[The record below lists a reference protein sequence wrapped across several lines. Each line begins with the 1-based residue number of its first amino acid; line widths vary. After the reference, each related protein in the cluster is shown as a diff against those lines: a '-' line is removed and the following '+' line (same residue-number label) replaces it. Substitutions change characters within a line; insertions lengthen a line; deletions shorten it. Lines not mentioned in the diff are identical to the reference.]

1 MIESNELSMAGEP
14 VSMFRLAETPLE
26 KLSVMT
32 TTSVAELK
40 TDWLSNTEHSNVC
53 RKAKD
58 ITIKHFIT
66 LYMRA
71 IKNPVN

>member
-1 MIESNELSMAGEP
+1 
-14 VSMFRLAETPLE
+14 
-26 KLSVMT
+26 MT

-66 LYMRA
+66 LCMRA